1 MAGKLS
7 PKAQQRMATL
17 RTMADKVQH
26 VHGLVER
33 YAVTKSDTHA
43 DMMVLTMKRAF
54 NRLKLELLGAG
65 LEAMSQL
72 AASMELAA
80 GRGTRRQRIRVL
92 REGVGSLRYQ
102 VESEQ
107 RKVETD
113 DRLAQRREEAEGS
126 GAAEAQAPNPADGP
140 DPDTV
145 G

>member
-1 MAGKLS
+1 MVGKLS

-17 RTMADKVQH
+17 RTVADKVQH

-43 DMMVLTMKRAF
+43 DMLALTMKRAF
-54 NRLKLELLGAG
+54 NRLKLDLLGAG
-65 LEAMSQL
+65 LESMSQM

-92 REGVGSLRYQ
+92 REGVGSLRHQ
-102 VESEQ
+102 LDTEQ
-107 RKVETD
+107 RKVETE
-113 DRLAQRREEAEGS
+113 DRLAQHRAEAEGS
-126 GAAEAQAPNPADGP
+126 DAGDGSDP
-140 DPDTV
+140 DPA

>member
-17 RTMADKVQH
+17 RTMSDKVQH

-33 YAVTKSDTHA
+33 YATTKSDTHA
-43 DMMVLTMKRAF
+43 DMLVLTMKRAF
-54 NRLKLELLGAG
+54 NRLKLDLLGAG

-72 AASMELAA
+72 AGSMELAA
-80 GRGTRRQRIRVL
+80 GRGTHRQRIRVL

-107 RKVETD
+107 RKVETE
-113 DRLAQRREEAEGS
+113 DRLAQQRAEAEGS
-126 GAAEAQAPNPADGP
+126 DAADGR
-140 DPDTV
+140 DPAAA

>member
-1 MAGKLS
+1 MTGKLS
-7 PKAQQRMATL
+7 PKAQQRMAAL

-43 DMMVLTMKRAF
+43 DMMVLTLKRAF
-54 NRLKLELLGAG
+54 NRLKLDLLGAG
-65 LEAMSQL
+65 LEAMSQM

-102 VESEQ
+102 LDAEQ
-107 RKVETD
+107 RKVETE
-113 DRLAQRREEAEGS
+113 DRLARRRAGAEES
-126 GAAEAQAPNPADGP
+126 DAADGRGP
-140 DPDTV
+140 DPA

>member
-1 MAGKLS
+1 MADKLS
-7 PKAQQRMATL
+7 PKAQRRMATL

-43 DMMVLTMKRAF
+43 DMMVLTMKRTF
-54 NRLKLELLGAG
+54 NRLKLDLLGAG
-65 LEAMSQL
+65 LEAMSQM

-80 GRGTRRQRIRVL
+80 ARGTRRQRIRVL

-107 RKVETD
+107 RKVETE
-113 DRLAQRREEAEGS
+113 DRLARRRAEAEGS
-126 GAAEAQAPNPADGP
+126 DAADGRGP
-140 DPDTV
+140 DPA